1 MSAIQRW
8 REILTEPALGD
19 HIVQVYQDRKFLA
32 EAVSEYLG
40 IGLERGEAGIVIAR
54 PEHRAD
60 FESGLAGRGIDV
72 EGAKQ
77 SGQLRFFEAQATLD
91 QFMVDGKPDWN
102 SFHAVVGGAIAELKL
117 QYPAVRAYGE
127 MVDVLWQRGE
137 RGAAI
142 RLEELWNELGKL
154 QTYSLFC
161 AYYMDNLDPKA
172 YRGPLECVC
181 KVHTHLIPTRD
192 YERFDEAVADASRE
206 VLDAPLSNMMLS
218 LAAGSHTGTKMPLG
232 QAALLW
238 LQQNMPKT
246 AEKVLAGVRA
256 RS

>member
-1 MSAIQRW
+1 MPHW
-8 REILTEPALGD
+8 REILARPSLGD
-19 HIVQVYQDRKFLA
+19 HIVQVYQDRAFLA
-32 EAVSEYLG
+32 EAVAEYLG
-40 IGLERGEAGIVIAR
+40 TGLERGEACIVVAR
-54 PEHRAD
+54 PEHRAA
-60 FESGLAGRGIDV
+60 FERELAKRGIDV
-72 EGAKQ
+72 GEATGR
-77 SGQLRFFEAQATLD
+77 GQLRFADAQQTLD
-91 QFMVDGKPDWN
+91 RFMVGGKPEWDR
-102 SFHAVVGGAIAELKL
+102 FRAVVGGAIAELKL

-127 MVDVLWQRGE
+127 MVDILWQSGE
-137 RGAAI
+137 RDPAI
-142 RLEELWNELGKL
+142 RLEEFWNELGKL

-181 KVHTHLIPTRD
+181 KVHTHLIPARD
-192 YERFDEAVADASRE
+192 YERFDEAVAEASRE
-206 VLDAPLSNMMLS
+206 VLDGPLSNMMLS
-218 LAAGSHTGTKMPLG
+218 LAAGSQMRTKMPLG